1 MIGQTISHYRIT
13 GQLGSGGMGVVYE
26 AQDLTLARRVAL
38 KFLPPDLS
46 RDAAALERFLLEARA
61 ASALNHP
68 NICTIYAV
76 EKDADQSFISMELLE
91 GESLAGKLA
100 SGPLP
105 LNRLLDI
112 GIQLADALDA
122 AHAKGIIHRDIKP
135 ANIFVT
141 QRGVVKI
148 LDFGLAKLTSTVDMD
163 TIGSTQDP
171 RPHLTSPGST
181 VGTIAYMSPEQARG
195 ETLDSRTDLF
205 SLGTVI
211 YQMATGVLPFAGN
224 TSAVIFNSILERNP
238 TPATQL
244 NPALPPKLQE
254 CIDKLLEK
262 DRDLRY
268 QSAADLRGDL
278 KRMKRDSES
287 GRMTTP
293 GDSGVTSGVR
303 TGAGSG
309 VGVAAH
315 PASSSGLPAAAGSG
329 SAAVAAVRQH
339 KFGAGAAAVIAI
351 VVLAAAGYGIYAFV
365 NRNRPMPFQ
374 NISITKVTDSGKASQ
389 VAISPD
395 GKYVLNGMDEG
406 GKQSLWLRNLPT
418 NSNTQVVAPAEVY
431 YKHLSFSPDGN
442 YLYFTRTEPGSEE
455 LEYLYRAPLLGGT
468 PEKLVTDIDSAIT
481 FSPDG
486 RRFAFFRYN
495 NPEAGK
501 YRLLIKPVD
510 GGEETILASGP
521 HTGGLFDPAW
531 SPDGKT
537 IVCVAIQPGTALS
550 GMVAMDVASGKQ
562 QLFFTS
568 NDRIV
573 MHPVWMRDG
582 SGLVALSSFSGG
594 QIVFVSYPEGKFVPV
609 TRDTNNYSDPSVAG
623 DGRNVASVM
632 SEGHWNFFA
641 MPAGAPGTQL
651 HQLTSGA
658 PVSRFG
664 WTQDGRLMRVAS
676 SGLSLIDPATGNSTS
691 IALPDNTI
699 ADTFSACPDGRY
711 FVFDIFRKGSRA
723 LNIWRMDTAGGG
735 NLKQLTNGNLD
746 QYPVCSSNGWVVYQ
760 ESASSNRLMKVPVD
774 GGPAAKISDD
784 LSADFDVS
792 ADGKTVV
799 SATFGHLGEHIETLT
814 LLAVDSGQVLKTMDF
829 ERPRSGHIRFSPD
842 GQAIV
847 YSVRTAG
854 VDNLWSQPL
863 DGSKGKQITDFSAEH
878 ISDFHW
884 SFDGKQLGLTRGHT
898 DSDVVLIRDLQR

>member
-26 AQDLTLARRVAL
+26 AQDLTLSRRVAL

-46 RDAAALERFLLEARA
+46 RDPATLERFLLEARA

-76 EKDADQSFISMELLE
+76 ENEAGQSFISMELLE
-91 GESLAGKLA
+91 GESLDAKLA
-100 SGPLP
+100 TGPLP

-112 GIQLADALDA
+112 SSQLADALDA
-122 AHAKGIIHRDIKP
+122 AHAKGIVHRDIKP

-141 QRGVVKI
+141 QRGAVKI

-163 TIGSTQDP
+163 TIGATQDS

-195 ETLDSRTDLF
+195 EPLDSRTDLF

-211 YQMATGVLPFAGN
+211 YQMATGALPFAGN
-224 TSAVIFNSILERNP
+224 TSAVVFNSILERNP

-287 GRMTTP
+287 GHKVATAGSGPT
-293 GDSGVTSGVR
+293 SGVTGPV
-303 TGAGSG
+303 
-309 VGVAAH
+309 
-315 PASSSGLPAAAGSG
+315 PPPSSSGRPVAASG

-339 KFGAGAAAVIAI
+339 KIGAGAVVLIAI
-351 VVLAAAGYGIYAFV
+351 AVLAAAGYGIYAFV
-365 NRNRPMPFQ
+365 NRSRPMPFQ

-406 GKQSLWLRNLPT
+406 GKESLWLRNLPT

-431 YKHLSFSPDGN
+431 YRHLSFSPDGN
-442 YLYFTRTEPGSEE
+442 YLYFIRTEPGSEE

-468 PEKLVTDIDSAIT
+468 PEKLVTDIDSNIT

-537 IVCVAIQPGTALS
+537 IVCMVLQPGNAFSGLVAI
-550 GMVAMDVASGKQ
+550 DVASGKQ
-562 QLFFTS
+562 RLFFTT

-573 MHPVWMRDG
+573 QRPVWMPDG
-582 SGLVALSSFSGG
+582 SGLVALTNFSGG
-594 QIVFVSYPEGKFVPV
+594 QIVFISYPEGKLLPV

-632 SEGHWNFFA
+632 SEGHWNLFA
-641 MPAGAPGTQL
+641 MPAGAPITQL
-651 HQLTSGA
+651 HQVTSGA
-658 PVSRFG
+658 PLYRFG
-664 WTQDGRLMRVAS
+664 WTQDGRLLRVAP
-676 SGLSLIDPATGNSTS
+676 SGLSLLDPATGNSTS

-699 ADTFSACPDGRY
+699 ADTFAACPDGR
-711 FVFDIFRKGSRA
+711 FLVFDIFRKGSRA
-723 LNIWRMDTAGGG
+723 LNIWRMDTAGG
-735 NLKQLTNGNLD
+735 NLKQLTTGNLD
-746 QYPVCSSNGWVVYQ
+746 QYPVCSSNGLVIYQ

-774 GGPAAKISDD
+774 GGPASMISDD

-792 ADGKTVV
+792 ADGKTVI
-799 SATFGHLGEHIETLT
+799 SATFGHLSDHIEKLT
-814 LLAVDSGQVLKTMDF
+814 LVDVASGQVLKTMDF
-829 ERPRSGHIRFSPD
+829 ERPRGGHIRFSPD
-842 GQAIV
+842 GKAIV
-847 YSVRTAG
+847 YPVRTAG

-863 DGSKGKQITDFSAEH
+863 DGSKGKQITDFPAEH
-878 ISDFHW
+878 INDFHW
-884 SFDGKQLGLTRGHT
+884 SFDGKQLGLTRGHS
-898 DSDVVLIRDLQR
+898 DSDVVLIRDMQR

>member
-26 AQDLTLARRVAL
+26 AQDLTLSRRVAL

-46 RDAAALERFLLEARA
+46 RDPAVLERFLLEARA

-76 EKDADQSFISMELLE
+76 ENEAGQTFISMELLE
-91 GESLAGKLA
+91 GESLDAKLA
-100 SGPLP
+100 TGPLP

-112 GIQLADALDA
+112 SSQLADALDA
-122 AHAKGIIHRDIKP
+122 AHAKGIVHRDIKP

-141 QRGVVKI
+141 QRGAVKI

-163 TIGSTQDP
+163 TIGATQDS

-195 ETLDSRTDLF
+195 EPLDSRTDLF

-211 YQMATGVLPFAGN
+211 YQMATGALPFAGN
-224 TSAVIFNSILERNP
+224 TSAVVFNSILERNP

-287 GRMTTP
+287 GHKVATAGSGPT
-293 GDSGVTSGVR
+293 SGVTGPV
-303 TGAGSG
+303 
-309 VGVAAH
+309 
-315 PASSSGLPAAAGSG
+315 PPPSSSGRPVAASG

-339 KFGAGAAAVIAI
+339 KIGAGAVVLIAI
-351 VVLAAAGYGIYAFV
+351 AVLAAAGYGIYAFV
-365 NRNRPMPFQ
+365 NRSRPMPFQ

-406 GKQSLWLRNLPT
+406 GKESLWLRNLPT

-431 YKHLSFSPDGN
+431 YRHLSFSPDGN
-442 YLYFTRTEPGSEE
+442 YLYFIRTEPGSEE

-468 PEKLVTDIDSAIT
+468 PEKLVTDIDSNIT

-537 IVCVAIQPGTALS
+537 IVCMVLQPGNAFSGLVAI
-550 GMVAMDVASGKQ
+550 DVASGKQ
-562 QLFFTS
+562 RLFFTT

-573 MHPVWMRDG
+573 QRPVWMPDG
-582 SGLVALSSFSGG
+582 SGLVALTNFSGG
-594 QIVFVSYPEGKFVPV
+594 QIVFISYPEGKLLPV

-632 SEGHWNFFA
+632 SEGHWNLFA
-641 MPAGAPGTQL
+641 MPAGAPITQL
-651 HQLTSGA
+651 HQVTSGA
-658 PVSRFG
+658 PLYRFG
-664 WTQDGRLMRVAS
+664 WTQDGRLLRVAP
-676 SGLSLIDPATGNSTS
+676 SGLSLLDPATGNSTS

-699 ADTFSACPDGRY
+699 ADTFAACPDGR
-711 FVFDIFRKGSRA
+711 FLVFDIFRKGSRA
-723 LNIWRMDTAGGG
+723 LNIWRMDTAGG
-735 NLKQLTNGNLD
+735 NLKQLTTGNLD
-746 QYPVCSSNGWVVYQ
+746 QYPVCSSNGLVIYQ

-774 GGPAAKISDD
+774 GGPASMISDD

-792 ADGKTVV
+792 ADGKTVI
-799 SATFGHLGEHIETLT
+799 SATFGHLSDHIEKLT
-814 LLAVDSGQVLKTMDF
+814 LVDVASGQVLKTMDF
-829 ERPRSGHIRFSPD
+829 ERPRGGHIRFSPD
-842 GQAIV
+842 GKSIV
-847 YSVRTAG
+847 YPVRTAG

-863 DGSKGKQITDFSAEH
+863 DGSKGKQITDFPAEH
-878 ISDFHW
+878 INDFHW
-884 SFDGKQLGLTRGHT
+884 SFDGKQLGLTRGHS
-898 DSDVVLIRDLQR
+898 DSDVVLIRDMQR

>member
-1 MIGQTISHYRIT
+1 MIGQTISHYKIT
-13 GQLGSGGMGVVYE
+13 GQLGRGGMGVVYE

-38 KFLPPDLS
+38 KFLPPDLA
-46 RDAAALERFLLEARA
+46 RDPVALDRFLLEARA

-76 EKDADQSFISMELLE
+76 ENDAGQSFISMELLE
-91 GESLAGKLA
+91 GGSLDTKLAG
-100 SGPLP
+100 GPLP

-122 AHAKGIIHRDIKP
+122 AHAKGIVHRDIKP

-141 QRGVVKI
+141 QRGPVKI
-148 LDFGLAKLTSTVDMD
+148 LDFGLAKLTSIFGME
-163 TIGSTQDP
+163 TIGATQDSP
-171 RPHLTSPGST
+171 VHLTSPGST

-195 ETLDSRTDLF
+195 EMLDSRTDLF

-211 YQMATGVLPFAGN
+211 YQMATGSLPFAGN

-278 KRMKRDSES
+278 KRMKRDSEPN
-287 GRMTTP
+287 RVTAHA
-293 GDSGVTSGVR
+293 DSGVRSGPGSG
-303 TGAGSG
+303 TESG
-309 VGVAAH
+309 VGVLAH
-315 PASSSGLPAAAGSG
+315 PASSSGLPAATASG

-339 KFGAGAAAVIAI
+339 KFGAGALALFI
-351 VVLAAAGYGIYAFV
+351 VAVLAAAGYGIYAFLH
-365 NRNRPMPFQ
+365 RNRPMPFQ
-374 NISITKVTDSGKASQ
+374 NISISKVTETGKASQ

-431 YKHLSFSPDGN
+431 YRRLSFSPDGN
-442 YLYFTRTEPGSEE
+442 YLYFIRTEPGSEE

-468 PEKLVTDIDSAIT
+468 PEKLVTDIDSNIT

-495 NPEAGK
+495 NPEPGK

-537 IVCVAIQPGTALS
+537 IVCMVLQPGNAFSGLVAI
-550 GMVAMDVASGKQ
+550 DVASGKQ
-562 QLFFTS
+562 RLFFTS
-568 NDRIV
+568 NDRLV
-573 MHPVWMRDG
+573 QRPVWMPDG
-582 SGLVALSSFSGG
+582 SGLVALSNFSGG
-594 QIVFVSYPEGKFVPV
+594 QIIFISYPEGKLLPV

-632 SEGHWNFFA
+632 SEGHWNLFA
-641 MPAGAPGTQL
+641 MASGAPATQL

-658 PVSRFG
+658 PLYRFG
-664 WTQDGRLMRVAS
+664 WTQDGRLIRVGP
-676 SGLSLIDPATGNSTS
+676 SGLSLLDPATGNSTS

-699 ADTFSACPDGRY
+699 TDTFSACPDGR
-711 FVFDIFRKGSRA
+711 FLVFDIFVKGSRA
-723 LNIWRMDTAGGG
+723 LNIWRMDTAGG
-735 NLKQLTNGNLD
+735 NLQQLTKGNLD
-746 QYPVCSSNGWVVYQ
+746 QYPVCSSNGWVIYQ

-774 GGPAAKISDD
+774 GGPVSKISDE
-784 LSADFDVS
+784 LSADFDIS
-792 ADGKTVV
+792 ADGKTAI
-799 SATFGHLGEHIETLT
+799 SATFGHLAEHIEKLT

-829 ERPRSGHIRFSPD
+829 ERPRAGHLRFSPD
-842 GQAIV
+842 GKAIV
-847 YSVRTAG
+847 YPVRTAG
-854 VDNLWSQPL
+854 VDNLWAQPL

-878 ISDFHW
+878 INDFHW
-884 SFDGKQLGLTRGHT
+884 SFDGKQLGLSRGHS
-898 DSDVVLIRDLQR
+898 DSDVVLIRDMQP